1 MDFHFYKEC
10 IRNAVYISELVV
22 VNSKFDANLE
32 CKEASSGQQVW
43 SVKSQRLPLPDPQ
56 PYKSPDRSHSK
67 AAGESLIWAVSP
79 GFIAQLAFFPS
90 RICRLSTQPVPLRE

>member
-43 SVKSQRLPLPDPQ
+43 SVKSQRLPLP
-56 PYKSPDRSHSK
+56 
-67 AAGESLIWAVSP
+67 
-79 GFIAQLAFFPS
+79 
-90 RICRLSTQPVPLRE
+90 